1 MAYGWQHT
9 GRVNDIYQKL
19 YGPKCMSDYIK
30 TKTDFEQ
37 KIDAIP
43 YNTSI
48 FFCKKCIA
56 LKSDIIQRSKG
67 LHQCYN
73 LSRLPPIEDTDIIKE
88 FINKCPNLHKCQNPI
103 LPAPK
108 KPVPVRQT
116 NKDPCRGN
124 GKCKQETVPIKAQ
137 KVNSSGL
144 ASQNPKSISTEV
156 QTSLEGNIGHSNE
169 KVNSLKDSQTTP
181 STSSVGT
188 QDDKSKSIVNQ
199 PSDNPETIV
208 THTQPLT
215 VQIPPASGELDYPK
229 NDLSSH
235 SSLTEDSYSSSSPQ
249 VKDIKK
255 DTSAADLHGD
265 QNAGCNQHQEQ
276 CARDQKAQVLIDD
289 NKDTVAGNSVNGS
302 IVDKSTLGEEHVDG
316 QHPSRIQ
323 DTSGITTPSNNLASG
338 DEFLVPQGGIG
349 TGGDGGHN
357 HDASHSPNSDHI
369 DVLRVNTAD
378 GESSGI
384 EGSHS
389 LRVVSD
395 VLCNGDSCITGQ
407 GDELTD
413 DVGDKSGI
421 FNKIFSTIQA
431 NKDNVI
437 KTSMPM
443 GIVLL
448 LSLLFKY
455 TPLWRIL
462 TKRKRNKRSHMNEKL
477 QRVLQQPSTGSETK
491 SIPFSYSAF
500 EYSSE

>member
-19 YGPKCMSDYIK
+19 YGPKCTSDYIK

-302 IVDKSTLGEEHVDG
+302 ILGKITIGQEHVDG
-316 QHPSRIQ
+316 QPHPRIEG
-323 DTSGITTPSNNLASG
+323 TGAIITQPDSSASG
-338 DEFLVPQGGIG
+338 DAVLVTRGGIG
-349 TGGDGGHN
+349 TVGDAGHN
-357 HDASHSPNSDHI
+357 HGTSLNPNSDHST
-369 DVLRVNTAD
+369 VLGVNTAD
-378 GESSGI
+378 GKTSGS
-384 EGSHS
+384 ELAHS
-389 LRVVSD
+389 QTVVSD
-395 VLCNGDSCITGQ
+395 FSCNGNSCIKGQ
-407 GDELTD
+407 GDELTH
-413 DVGDKSGI
+413 VGGDKSDI
-421 FNKIFSTIQA
+421 FNQIFSTIQA
-431 NKDNVI
+431 NKGNVI
-437 KTSMPM
+437 KTSIPM

-462 TKRKRNKRSHMNEKL
+462 TKRNRKKQSHMNEKL
-477 QRVLQQPSTGSETK
+477 QRVLQQPSIGSEER